1 MHNYPPFEMTSD
13 VDKSAFIEGRR
24 FGMII
29 ANSGGAP
36 VVAHVPMI
44 LIPGTPLLIEGMSR
58 GPTP

>member
-1 MHNYPPFEMTSD
+1 MTSD